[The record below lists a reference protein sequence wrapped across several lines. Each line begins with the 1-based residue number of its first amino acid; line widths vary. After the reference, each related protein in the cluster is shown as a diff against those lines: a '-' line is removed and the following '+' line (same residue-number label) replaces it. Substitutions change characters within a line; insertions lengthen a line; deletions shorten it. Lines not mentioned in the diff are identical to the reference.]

1 MLHSRTL
8 TSRSEPAIEDINH
21 YRNINRV
28 IYIYV
33 YGSLFVKSLEKK
45 VDILRFCSKFNMLKY
60 RTFLD
65 GVRIFSSKK

>member
-1 MLHSRTL
+1 MLLNTKSIFIQNYIL
-8 TSRSEPAIEDINH
+8 
-21 YRNINRV
+21 
-28 IYIYV
+28 IYI
-33 YGSLFVKSLEKK
+33 YGSLFVKSVEKK